1 MAHFAKIDE
10 NNIVV
15 DVRVI
20 NNSDVEANGGER
32 STQAEQWVSDNFE
45 TGTWKQVSYNTK
57 HGNYYDI
64 NTNELHSDQTKSYR
78 MNYPGIGCHY
88 IPSLDG
94 FTAGKKPYDSWT
106 VKEDTCTWK
115 PPVDFPTIT
124 TTGITLQTPEGVS
137 YEQNYIYEW
146 DETNQRWTA
155 FTADANG
162 ILENNYIWNPTNL
175 EWEIN
180 NG

>member
-1 MAHFAKIDE
+1 MAHFAKLDE
-10 NNIVV
+10 NNIVI

-20 NNSDVEANGGER
+20 DDSDVESNGGDK
-32 STQAEQWVSDNFE
+32 STEAEQWVSDNFG
-45 TGTWKQVSYNTK
+45 TGIWKQVSYNTK
-57 HGNYYDI
+57 HGNYYDS

-78 MNYPGIGCHY
+78 MNYPGIGCYY
-88 IPSLDG
+88 IPSLNG

-162 ILENNYIWNPTNL
+162 ILENNYIWNSTNL

>member
-1 MAHFAKIDE
+1 MAHFAKLDE
-10 NNIVV
+10 NNIVI

-20 NNSDVEANGGER
+20 DDSDVESNGGDK
-32 STQAEQWVSDNFE
+32 STEAEQWVSDNFG
-45 TGTWKQVSYNTK
+45 TGIWKQVSYNTK
-57 HGNYYDI
+57 HGNYYDS

-88 IPSLDG
+88 IPSLNG

-162 ILENNYIWNPTNL
+162 ILENNYIWNSTNL